1 MFQIR
6 GAWSRTADDE
16 LDRVVSAFLRPATT
30 WSGIVLRYD
39 NGTGETVTL
48 ARLFF
53 LRGSSVSKSDLADAC
68 IIERGQLDLSE
79 LERHGF
85 GTIKGGTLYPLL
97 TRYEAAGLVTTEWRA
112 GDGGPGRKYFAL
124 TDQGRAELTRLSADW
139 LRFTVTST
147 HYLDPERLTKE
158 ISA

>member
-1 MFQIR
+1 MN
-6 GAWSRTADDE
+6 
-16 LDRVVSAFLRPATT
+16 V
-30 WSGIVLRYD
+30 
-39 NGTGETVTL
+39 
-48 ARLFF
+48 
-53 LRGSSVSKSDLADAC
+53 SVSDSQTTGSADWPSDWLRATLGFLALRALSAGPSYGYA
-68 IIERGQLDLSE
+68 IISE

-97 TRYEAAGLVTTEWRA
+97 TRYETAGLVTTEWRA

-147 HYLDPERLTKE
+147 HYLDPERPTKE